1 MTDNTML
8 ANVKDK
14 DVLVVTRAQN
24 RWLRAYR
31 KVRSWRKVGEL
42 LGVNQRYVWE
52 LCLKGIV
59 PTKPE
64 LRCKLGLPCIMPSE
78 RKTRIKKPIPL
89 LGSEGWEGAFFK
101 TPRNNKYQ
109 AVPTETIR

>member
-1 MTDNTML
+1 MTNNTML
-8 ANVKDK
+8 ANVNDK
-14 DVLVVTRAQN
+14 DILVVMRAQN

-42 LGVNQRYVWE
+42 LGINQRYVWE

-59 PTKPE
+59 PKNLK

-78 RKTRIKKPIPL
+78 RKVRIKKPIPL
-89 LGSEGWEGAFFK
+89 LGSEGWEKVFFK
-101 TPRNNKYQ
+101 GLKNGISKNKKGN
-109 AVPTETIR
+109 